1 LQDQRLAVAAT
12 AETAI
17 SGRQS
22 IWSDEPFDASILD
35 GFEGNIK
42 LNAKRLLLPEG
53 LGLSGVSLDIA
64 LQGGKVEV
72 RQLEGAGLGGRV
84 SATLSIAKAA
94 AGVDVGGSLS
104 LAGVAIDSFVGKP
117 GHSGALSGEI
127 KFAGKGTSPRNVL
140 SVLQGS
146 GTLSFDQAKLGTL
159 WLGAIGRSVSAALQ
173 ADPDSLAATLRRTLA
188 TELVAG

>member
-1 LQDQRLAVAAT
+1 MAAT